1 MFLLLTSILSELGVA
16 YQCYHGFLRA
26 VQEGN
31 IQWES
36 RTYPYPGTP
45 ITQRFSHSQYM
56 LLYNTSCHNDLRVI
70 YTVLNEAPFFPNKSK
85 IQNFRLCIEHFKIF
99 QCGFRYGSDYELSV
113 QQIKWLLPCARLV
126 NHEKSNIRH

>member
-1 MFLLLTSILSELGVA
+1 MFDYFVFLLQGVA

-56 LLYNTSCHNDLRVI
+56 LLCNVSCQKRPAYHVYIFLMNLLILRNQV
-70 YTVLNEAPFFPNKSK
+70 THLAS
-85 IQNFRLCIEHFKIF
+85 Q
-99 QCGFRYGSDYELSV
+99 S
-113 QQIKWLLPCARLV
+113 
-126 NHEKSNIRH
+126 